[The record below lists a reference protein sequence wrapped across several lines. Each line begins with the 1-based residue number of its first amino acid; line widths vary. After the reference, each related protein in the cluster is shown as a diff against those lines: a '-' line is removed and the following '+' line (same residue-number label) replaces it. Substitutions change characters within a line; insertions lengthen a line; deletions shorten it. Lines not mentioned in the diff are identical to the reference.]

1 MTRGWLKV
9 MPMRAPLPG
18 DSGQCRPGPEAG
30 LLALP
35 LEEKAGSMGVELLE
49 EGPFGEE
56 LRAWNPGGRN
66 EREAAGLQGSGPG
79 DVTEVGASAGMGR
92 AGGDRAWS
100 LSSHRTSPPLSPV
113 SRRCHSLPFR
123 PVPARDPSG
132 RAPWPLLGGCAPGS
146 CFLIT

>member
-79 DVTEVGASAGMGR
+79 DVTEVGAI
-92 AGGDRAWS
+92 S
-100 LSSHRTSPPLSPV
+100 LSLLSPSLNV
-113 SRRCHSLPFR
+113 SLVSL
-123 PVPARDPSG
+123 
-132 RAPWPLLGGCAPGS
+132 
-146 CFLIT
+146 CFLPLGWYHLHILGC